1 MFHRVCRSQVSGL
14 QVESCLRLILGLVCN
29 VHKIKAHLRPADLG
43 PVDLRP
49 IFSSDRAFNSIHRGN
64 MAKAV
69 RKLRRSLI
77 GQEAFMIYFTELI
90 NLPTHDAKGEY
101 LGHLVDLGI
110 NPSLNPLLVEYFFI
124 LTAKKKVLCVSR
136 EQISTISVRAIQ
148 TSVPAI
154 EIQSSAPDE
163 GVINIKKDVLDQQII
178 DVNDQKVVR
187 VIDVDF
193 DIQPNIQHTELRIV
207 SVNVGAAAAARR
219 LLQGIFA
226 KHRIRTITSFLP
238 TKTIP
243 WEFVNLI
250 EPDPA
255 RRVKL
260 RISYNKLAELHPADL
275 ADILEELSRD
285 EQRSV
290 IESLDDETAAEAVSE
305 IPTRMQVA
313 LLNSLSAG
321 RAADIVEEMAPDEAA
336 DVLQELPPETSA
348 EVLAHMET
356 EEANEVRE
364 LLGFEENT
372 AGGLMTTEFIVLE
385 ETATVEAA
393 IEALK
398 SFSGSLETIS
408 SVFTIAH
415 NLALTGALPLGRLLV
430 SDRNE
435 SLESLITDS
444 VIFAPFHAD
453 EKTVINMF
461 HKYNLLTLPV
471 VDDNNRLL
479 GVITADD
486 VLELVVKD
494 N

>member
-1 MFHRVCRSQVSGL
+1 
-14 QVESCLRLILGLVCN
+14 
-29 VHKIKAHLRPADLG
+29 
-43 PVDLRP
+43 
-49 IFSSDRAFNSIHRGN
+49 
-64 MAKAV
+64 
-69 RKLRRSLI
+69 
-77 GQEAFMIYFTELI
+77 MIYFTELM
-90 NLPTHDAKGEY
+90 NLPTHDARGEY
-101 LGHLVDLGI
+101 LGGLVDLGI

-124 LTAKKKVLCVSR
+124 LNPKKKILCIPR
-136 EQISTISVRAIQ
+136 EQISTISVRAAQ
-148 TSVPAI
+148 TSVPAT
-154 EIQSSAPDE
+154 EIQGSTPDE
-163 GVINIKKDVLDQQII
+163 GVIYIKKDVLDQQII
-178 DVNDQKVVR
+178 DVNHQKVVR

-219 LLQGIFA
+219 LLQGILA
-226 KHRIRTITSFLP
+226 KHRIRTLTSLLP
-238 TKTIP
+238 TRTIP

-260 RISYNKLAELHPADL
+260 RISYNRLAELHPADL

-290 IESLDDETAAEAVSE
+290 IESLDDETAADAVSE

-321 RAADIVEEMAPDEAA
+321 KAADIVEEMAPDEAA
-336 DVLQELPPETSA
+336 DVLQEMPPETSA
-348 EVLAHMET
+348 EVLAHMEI

-385 ETATVEAA
+385 ESATVESA
-393 IEALK
+393 IEELK
-398 SFSGSLETIS
+398 NFSGSLETIHS
-408 SVFTIAH
+408 IFTIATD
-415 NLALTGALPLGRLLV
+415 LALTGVLPLGRLLV
-430 SDRNE
+430 ADRDA
-435 SLESLITDS
+435 SLTSLNTDAVLS
-444 VIFAPFHAD
+444 VPFHAD

-479 GVITADD
+479 GVVTADD
-486 VLELVVKD
+486 VLELVVKEK
-494 N
+494 